1 MENDLKKINI
11 TGVNNKYQVNKLIK
25 ENRGKQEQKKRVVSE
40 KWNFPEE
47 FFEYNNQMIL
57 IKNILNNNYT
67 SNDDISKIIIQQI
80 SQKINGYKS
89 QDTIKKKINNEKFLT
104 FESIIDKM
112 IKCELKCRYCKK

>member
-25 ENRGKQEQKKRVVSE
+25 ENRGKKEQKKRVVSE

-80 SQKINGYKS
+80 SQKIQKS
-89 QDTIKKKINNEKFLT
+89 
-104 FESIIDKM
+104 
-112 IKCELKCRYCKK
+112 